1 MMNIG
6 IESVELENDI
16 LSTKY
21 LFIADNNCSLLYFL
35 VLKCWSCFSSVAAS
49 VISISCPFVSSSSEK
64 HFSPVVKKK
73 PWNSLSSL
81 PPPSI
86 TTSLFSLSFNTAFS
100 IEDFVETSVESDVEI
115 NFGLL
120 CLSVETLSNGRLS

>member
-35 VLKCWSCFSSVAAS
+35 VLLKLLLLRC
-49 VISISCPFVSSSSEK
+49 SIGHFNKLPFRV
-64 HFSPVVKKK
+64 FF
-73 PWNSLSSL
+73 L
-81 PPPSI
+81 
-86 TTSLFSLSFNTAFS
+86 
-100 IEDFVETSVESDVEI
+100 
-115 NFGLL
+115 
-120 CLSVETLSNGRLS
+120 